1 VGNELAAAVTRSNGP
16 GKDIGRNPTQGCV
29 AGVAH
34 PRGGGALSARG
45 PSGALTRMRSD
56 AD

>member
-1 VGNELAAAVTRSNGP
+1 MGNELAAAVTRSNGP